1 MNMLFYLEVSQLS
14 RWKVSDIPIDIN
26 GLQDIVCAHVHAQ
39 LLQSCPT
46 LCDPWTVAYQAPLS
60 MGFSRQEYW
69 SGLAC
74 PPPGDLPDPVIKPW
88 SPILQTDSSLSK
100 PPGKPIYIYIQ
111 ITVMY
116 T

>member
-1 MNMLFYLEVSQLS
+1 MYMYIYKEREANSEVTQ
-14 RWKVSDIPIDIN
+14 P
-26 GLQDIVCAHVHAQ
+26 
-39 LLQSCPT
+39 CPT
-46 LCDPWTVAYQAPLS
+46 PWTVDCLASLF
-60 MGFSRQEYW
+60 MEFSRQEYW
-69 SGLAC
+69 NGL
-74 PPPGDLPDPVIKPW
+74 PFPSPGHLPDPVIKPW